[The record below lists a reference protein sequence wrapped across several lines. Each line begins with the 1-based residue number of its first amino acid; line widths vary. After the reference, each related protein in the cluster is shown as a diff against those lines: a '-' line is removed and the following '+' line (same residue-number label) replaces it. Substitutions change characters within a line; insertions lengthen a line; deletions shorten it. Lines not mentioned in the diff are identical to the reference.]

1 MDVNYSLEEIDNI
14 AATFLNF
21 VGNRKLIAFHAE
33 MGSGKTTF
41 INALCKNLGV
51 SSGFGSPTFSIINEY
66 ESTTGTIIYHLD
78 LYRMKNVQEVKN
90 TGAEDCFFSGEY
102 CFVEWPENAFGL
114 LPANTVHCYITL
126 LDNNS
131 RNLKIKL

>member
-1 MDVNYSLEEIDNI
+1 MDVNYSLDEIEKI
-14 AATFLNF
+14 AETFLDF
-21 VGNRKLIAFHAE
+21 IGTRKLIAFHAP

-41 INALCKNLGV
+41 IQAICKKLGV

-66 ESTTGTIIYHLD
+66 ETGNADPIYHID
-78 LYRMKNVQEVKN
+78 LYRMKNATEVKN
-90 TGAEDCFFSGEY
+90 TGAEDSFFSGDY

-114 LPANTVHCYITL
+114 LPDNTLHCYLTL

>member
-1 MDVNYSLEEIDNI
+1 MDVNYQLEEIEKV
-14 AATFLNF
+14 AQTFLSF
-21 VGNRKLIAFHAE
+21 IGSHKLIAFYAP

-41 INALCKNLGV
+41 IQAVCKQLGV
-51 SSGFGSPTFSIINEY
+51 GSGFGSPTFSIINEY
-66 ESTTGTIIYHLD
+66 TSGNEEPIYHID
-78 LYRMKNVQEVKN
+78 LYRMKDAREVKN
-90 TGAEDCFFSGEY
+90 TGAEDCFFSGDY

-114 LPANTVHCYITL
+114 LPDNTLHCYITL

>member
-1 MDVNYSLEEIDNI
+1 MDVNYSLEAIDKT
-14 AATFLNF
+14 AKDFLQF
-21 VGNRKLIAFHAE
+21 IGNRKLIAFHAP

-41 INALCKNLGV
+41 IQALCKNLGV
-51 SSGFGSPTFSIINEY
+51 SNGFGSPTFSIINEY
-66 ESTTGTIIYHLD
+66 EAASDTIIYHLD
-78 LYRMKNVQEVKN
+78 LYRMKDAQEVKN
-90 TGAEDCFFSGEY
+90 TGAEDCFFSEDF

-114 LPANTVHCYITL
+114 LPEKTLHCYISL